1 MYICMTCNSDTRA
14 YDQCLQHVRFKQVIK
29 HGILC
34 VTLREQLHSMMSA
47 DKKKQDATFTNQQIT
62 FHLTIKTLYGEIF
75 LPGLD
80 VRCLS

>member
-34 VTLREQLHSMMSA
+34 VTLREQLHSMLSA
-47 DKKKQDATFTNQQIT
+47 DKKNQDATFTNQQIT
-62 FHLTIKTLYGEIF
+62 FHLTVKHCMERFF